1 MGGIVKRLNPGTAVI
16 FKEGGKR
23 IKGVV
28 VKYSDSFI
36 GSEKMRAK
44 IEKKNLILVQV
55 NTLKW
60 IPRDSIIEV
69 LGKDFWFGRY
79 SNPSSTKVEKV

>member
-1 MGGIVKRLNPGTAVI
+1 
-16 FKEGGKR
+16 
-23 IKGVV
+23 
-28 VKYSDSFI
+28 
-36 GSEKMRAK
+36 MRAK